1 MLWNLSQRTF
11 NGGQLDG
18 RLMGRTDLTKYFQ
31 GASVLQNFIV
41 KRQGCISRRPGTRIL
56 HTIEGSAF
64 STATHFRMIPFSY
77 DLDGGFVITMYAMDD
92 AVATCLIC
100 DSAGSAVATL
110 TVPYVGRSIEELD
123 YCQSGDTLFL
133 AHRSYPFAKIIREES
148 GSENLWS
155 YREINFATLD
165 YEDIP
170 DPPKITSVTPAG
182 FSGTG
187 PQVRV
192 EYCATAVSAG
202 AESKRS
208 NVVAK
213 TYRSPWMEGATM
225 TVSIAAVPDEIEQ
238 INVFKRRNGRG
249 WGFIGSVM
257 LGPARWYDEP
267 VTAFTSP
274 APSFPSLAENMSGV
288 IPFPQPESEVL
299 HPEKWAPND
308 TSLFRTTKPNRTSST
323 SVANPNFSHV
333 FATGRFTFTFSSPVS
348 FTSVHLGLGCW
359 VIHEGSYFDQTEYFW
374 PRFIPCKASRI
385 RAVFMFDNGT
395 RVTVEKPVPA
405 SAQTAKAGDKLSTL
419 NAAKTWLSQNAPD
432 DWLDFEIY
440 AVGDRMP
447 TRKVSSVEFIA
458 FTDEHCTVVAT
469 GSISRSPSSNY
480 RVSGSPLTTCGFY
493 VTGLSEM
500 TREGSISFV
509 DDYIEP
515 EQSITPPKY
524 EPFFDEPGRYPG
536 CVTLYQ
542 QRLVLA
548 STDEQPFTFWM
559 SCIGDLYNFNTHD
572 SLREDDALEVTLP
585 ALKYPDINH
594 MAVNRDLI
602 LFCDNGEW
610 IVSPIAGNAM
620 TYATVSTKVESQIG
634 GSKLHQPI
642 IVGNDVLFVN
652 AADETLIATKYDF
665 TSDSY
670 GTQDLSVL
678 SHDIFRNN
686 PITSIAYQKNP
697 DSLIIATLR
706 DGSFA
711 TLTYMKEHEVVAWS
725 IHRLANGTK
734 ALAVCT
740 DGSMVDGATNAF
752 LLDNHGHILRFTP
765 VPEIATDPR
774 QLAAIDCATEISSS
788 ETVPAG
794 QIAVTPAGQ
803 VISPGETAPAG
814 SIVGIPFESRLV
826 TVRPEPSPQE
836 TVQFEIKNPTHAD
849 VRTHSAS
856 TFRIGQFGMPR
867 DRDRIVKVSAPSQ
880 VNGKW
885 TAPDADGSANI
896 AGANGRDGRMILTC
910 DGPWPLT
917 VLSLFTAYQVEK
929 ADQNPGQRG

>member
-1 MLWNLSQRTF
+1 MLWNFSQRTF

-41 KRQGCISRRPGTRIL
+41 KRQGCISRRPGTRII
-56 HTIEGSAF
+56 HTIGDQNF

-77 DLDGGFVITMYAMDD
+77 DLDGGFVITMYAMDNS
-92 AVATCLIC
+92 VATCIIC
-100 DSAGSAVATL
+100 DSSGTAVTQL
-110 TVPYVGRSIEELD
+110 TVPYKGRAIEEIE

-133 AHRSYPFAKIIREES
+133 AHRSYPFAHIIRKEAS
-148 GSENLWS
+148 GSATWT
-155 YREINFATLD
+155 YGAVDFATLD
-165 YEDIP
+165 RLEIP
-170 DPPKITSVTPAG
+170 NKPVIDKVAKQG
-182 FSGTG
+182 FTGTG
-187 PQVRV
+187 PSVTV
-192 EYCATAVSAG
+192 EYCATAVKG
-202 AESKRS
+202 DVESLQSGKVS
-208 NVVAK
+208 Q
-213 TYRSPWMEGATM
+213 TYQTPWMDGATM
-225 TVSIAAVPDEIEQ
+225 TVSIRPDSTE
-238 INVFKRRNGRG
+238 NVDRYYIYKRRNGRS
-249 WGFIGSVM
+249 WGFIGTADNG
-257 LGPARWYDEP
+257 LTKWYDTP
-267 VTAFTSP
+267 VKAFTTLP
-274 APSFPSLAENMSGV
+274 NGEWYDAERDTVLKFGNNT
-288 IPFPQPESEVL
+288 PQPSDTSNFHTAKIDNCSTASDNFGRVIEAGYTSASWISYDPSEPQPITSIHVGL
-299 HPEKWAPND
+299 GYAMKWAPP
-308 TSLFRTTKPNRTSST
+308 SGKST
-323 SVANPNFSHV
+323 YY
-333 FATGRFTFTFSSPVS
+333 G
-348 FTSVHLGLGCW
+348 
-359 VIHEGSYFDQTEYFW
+359 Q
-374 PRFIPCKASRI
+374 FIPCKVKRV
-385 RAVFMFDNGT
+385 RAVFLCDDGT
-395 RVTVEKPVPA
+395 EETIDATVPTSVWDEGIKVSGTNSSTVSSDLKKA
-405 SAQTAKAGDKLSTL
+405 S
-419 NAAKTWLSQNAPD
+419 PD
-432 DWLDFEIY
+432 VWLDFDLYTPGQQKPIK
-440 AVGDRMP
+440 
-447 TRKVSSVEFIA
+447 KVSAVELFA
-458 FTDEHCTVVAT
+458 YLDDECTELAT
-469 GSISRSPSSNY
+469 GSLVMPETPGAAYATLEGNPFVIRGIYSTT
-480 RVSGSPLTTCGFY
+480 LT
-493 VTGLSEM
+493 VN
-500 TREGSISFV
+500 TRDAIQFV

-515 EQSITPPKY
+515 DQSVTPPKY
-524 EPFFDEPGRYPG
+524 EPFFNAEGKYPG

-559 SCIGDLYNFNTHD
+559 SCVGDIYNFNAHD
-572 SLREDDALEVTLP
+572 SMREDDALEVTLP
-585 ALKYPDINH
+585 AIKYPDINH

-610 IVSPIAGNAM
+610 IVSPIAGNAL
-620 TYATVSTKVESQIG
+620 TYATVSTKMESQIG

-652 AADETLIATKYDF
+652 AADETVIATKYDF

-697 DSLIIATLR
+697 DSLIIATLK

-752 LLDNHGHILRFTP
+752 LLDDHGHILRFTP

-774 QLAAIDCATEISSS
+774 QLAVIDCSTEIASAGA
-788 ETVPAG
+788 VPAG
-794 QIAVTPAGQ
+794 QVSVTPAGQ
-803 VISPGETAPAG
+803 VVGPGETAPAG
-814 SIVGIPFESRLV
+814 SVVGIPFESRLV

-856 TFRIGQFGMPR
+856 TFRIGQLGMSR
-867 DRDRIVKVSAPSQ
+867 DRDRIVKIAPPSQ
-880 VNGKW
+880 SNGKW
-885 TAPDADGSANI
+885 TAPDTDGSANI

-929 ADQNPGQRG
+929 ADQNPGRGE

>member
-56 HTIEGSAF
+56 HTINDFNF
-64 STATHFRMIPFSY
+64 SRATHFRMIPFSY
-77 DLDGGFVITMYAMDD
+77 DLDGGFVITMYAMDN

-100 DSAGSAVATL
+100 DSSGSTVATL
-110 TVPYVGRSIEELD
+110 TVPYKGRAIEEIE

-133 AHRSYPFAKIIREES
+133 AHRGYPFAHIIRKEVD
-148 GSENLWS
+148 GAATWT
-155 YREINFATLD
+155 YRAVDFATLD
-165 YEDIP
+165 HLSIP
-170 DPPKITSVTPAG
+170 NQPVINKITSAG

-187 PQVRV
+187 PSVTV
-192 EYCATAVSAG
+192 EYCATAVKG
-202 AESKRS
+202 DVESKPSARVS
-208 NVVAK
+208 KSYK
-213 TYRSPWMEGATM
+213 TPWMEGATI
-225 TVSIAAVPDEIEQ
+225 TLSIKPDPAE
-238 INVFKRRNGRG
+238 NVDAYYIYKRRNGRS
-249 WGFIGSVM
+249 WGFVGTADN
-257 LGPARWYDEP
+257 GPTKWYDTP
-267 VTAFTSP
+267 VKAFTTRPNGEGYSTEGD
-274 APSFPSLAENMSGV
+274 SVLKFGNNT
-288 IPFPQPESEVL
+288 PQPLDTTIFHTAKIDNCSTAADNFGRVIESGSTFVGWCEA
-299 HPEKWAPND
+299 EGGAPRPI
-308 TSLFRTTKPNRTSST
+308 TSI
-323 SVANPNFSHV
+323 HV
-333 FATGRFTFTFSSPVS
+333 
-348 FTSVHLGLGCW
+348 GLGYAMRW
-359 VIHEGSYFDQTEYFW
+359 ALPSGGSTILGQ
-374 PRFIPCKASRI
+374 FIPCKVKKVRAIFHCDDDTEETIDVNVPTSVWDESIAVSGTSAS
-385 RAVFMFDNGT
+385 
-395 RVTVEKPVPA
+395 TVNTNLKNA
-405 SAQTAKAGDKLSTL
+405 S
-419 NAAKTWLSQNAPD
+419 PD
-432 DWLDFEIY
+432 VWLDFDLYTPGEQKPIKKVCYIELDAY
-440 AVGDRMP
+440 AD
-447 TRKVSSVEFIA
+447 
-458 FTDEHCTVVAT
+458 DECTELAT
-469 GSISRSPSSNY
+469 GRLVMPETPGADY
-480 RVSGSPLTTCGFY
+480 ATLEGSPFVIRGVYCTTLT
-493 VTGLSEM
+493 VN
-500 TREGSISFV
+500 TRDAIQFV

-515 EQSITPPKY
+515 DQSVSPPKY
-524 EPFFDEPGRYPG
+524 EPFFNSKGKYPG

-559 SCIGDLYNFNTHD
+559 SCVGDLYNFNTHD

-610 IVSPIAGNAM
+610 MVSPIAGNAM
-620 TYATVSTKVESQIG
+620 TYATISTKVESQIG

-642 IVGNDVLFVN
+642 VVGNDVLFVN

-752 LLDNHGHILRFTP
+752 LLDDHGHILRFTP

-774 QLAAIDCATEISSS
+774 QLAAIDCSTEIASGT
-788 ETVPAG
+788 TVPTG
-794 QIAVTPAGQ
+794 QIAVSPAGQ
-803 VISPGETAPAG
+803 VVGPGETAPAG
-814 SIVGIPFESRLV
+814 SIVGIPFESKLV

-836 TVQFEIKNPTHAD
+836 TVQFEVKNPTHAD

-856 TFRIGQFGMPR
+856 TFRIGQLGMPR
-867 DRDRIVKVSAPSQ
+867 DRDRTVKIAPPSQ
-880 VNGKW
+880 SNGKW

-929 ADQNPGQRG
+929 ADQNPGRGE

>member
-56 HTIEGSAF
+56 HTINDSNF
-64 STATHFRMIPFSY
+64 SRATHFRMIPFSY
-77 DLDGGFVITMYAMDD
+77 DLDGGFVITMYAMDN

-100 DSAGSAVATL
+100 DSSGSTVATL
-110 TVPYVGRSIEELD
+110 TVPYKGRAIEEIE

-133 AHRSYPFAKIIREES
+133 AHRGYPFAHIIRKEVD
-148 GSENLWS
+148 GAATWT
-155 YREINFATLD
+155 YRAVDFATLD
-165 YEDIP
+165 HLAIP
-170 DPPKITSVTPAG
+170 NPPVINKISASG

-187 PQVRV
+187 PSVTV
-192 EYCATAVSAG
+192 EYCATAVKG
-202 AESKRS
+202 DVESKQSARVS
-208 NVVAK
+208 QS
-213 TYRSPWMEGATM
+213 YRTPWMDGATI
-225 TVSIAAVPDEIEQ
+225 TLSIKPDPAE
-238 INVFKRRNGRG
+238 NVDTYYIYKRRNGRS
-249 WGFIGSVM
+249 WGFIGTADN
-257 LGPARWYDEP
+257 GPTKWYDTP
-267 VTAFTSP
+267 VKAFTTRPNGEGYDEEHDAVLKFGNNTLQPRDTTIFHTAKIDNCST
-274 APSFPSLAENMSGV
+274 ASDNFGRV
-288 IPFPQPESEVL
+288 IETGSTFVGWCEANPGEPQPI
-299 HPEKWAPND
+299 
-308 TSLFRTTKPNRTSST
+308 TSI
-323 SVANPNFSHV
+323 HV
-333 FATGRFTFTFSSPVS
+333 
-348 FTSVHLGLGCW
+348 GLGYAMRW
-359 VIHEGSYFDQTEYFW
+359 ALPSGGNTYLGQ
-374 PRFIPCKASRI
+374 FIPCKVKKVRAIFNCEDGTEETIDATVPTSVWDESIAVSGTNSSTVNTNLKNAS
-385 RAVFMFDNGT
+385 
-395 RVTVEKPVPA
+395 
-405 SAQTAKAGDKLSTL
+405 
-419 NAAKTWLSQNAPD
+419 PD
-432 DWLDFEIY
+432 VWLDFDLFTPGQQKPIK
-440 AVGDRMP
+440 
-447 TRKVSSVEFIA
+447 KVCYIELEA
-458 FTDEHCTVVAT
+458 YLDDECTELAT
-469 GSISRSPSSNY
+469 GRLVMPVTPGADY
-480 RVSGSPLTTCGFY
+480 ATVEGSPFVIRGVYCTTLT
-493 VTGLSEM
+493 VN
-500 TREGSISFV
+500 TRDAIQFV

-515 EQSITPPKY
+515 DQSVSPPKY
-524 EPFFDEPGRYPG
+524 EPFFNAEGKYPG

-559 SCIGDLYNFNTHD
+559 SCVGDLYNFNTHD
-572 SLREDDALEVTLP
+572 SMREDDALEVTLP

-697 DSLIIATLR
+697 DSLIIATLK

-711 TLTYMKEHEVVAWS
+711 TLTYMKEHEVIAWS
-725 IHRLANGTK
+725 VHRLANGTK

-752 LLDNHGHILRFTP
+752 LLDDHGHILRFTP

-774 QLAAIDCATEISSS
+774 QLAAIDCSTEITSDGS
-788 ETVPAG
+788 VPSG
-794 QIAVTPAGQ
+794 QVAVTQAGL
-803 VISPGETAPAG
+803 VVGPGETAPAG
-814 SIVGIPFESRLV
+814 SIVGIPFESKLV

-849 VRTHSAS
+849 IRAHSAS
-856 TFRIGQFGMPR
+856 TFRIGQLGMPR
-867 DRDRIVKVSAPSQ
+867 DRDRTVKIAPPSQ
-880 VNGKW
+880 SNGKW

-929 ADQNPGQRG
+929 ADQNPGRGE

>member
-41 KRQGCISRRPGTRIL
+41 KRQGCISRRPGTRII
-56 HTIEGSAF
+56 HTIEDPSF

-77 DLDGGFVITMYAMDD
+77 DLDGGFVITMYAMDN
-92 AVATCLIC
+92 AVATCLVC
-100 DSAGSAVATL
+100 DSSGSTVATL
-110 TVPYVGRSIEELD
+110 TVPYKGRAIEELE

-133 AHRSYPFAKIIREES
+133 AHRGYPFAHIIRKEVS
-148 GSENLWS
+148 GSTTWT
-155 YREINFATLD
+155 YGAVDFATLD
-165 YEDIP
+165 HLEIP
-170 DPPKITSVTPAG
+170 NAPVIDKVTKNG

-187 PQVRV
+187 PSVTV
-192 EYCATAVSAG
+192 EYCATAVKG
-202 AESKRS
+202 DVESRQSGKVS
-208 NVVAK
+208 QTYK
-213 TYRSPWMEGATM
+213 TPWTDGATM
-225 TVSIAAVPDEIEQ
+225 TVSIRPDLTE
-238 INVFKRRNGRG
+238 NVDRYYIYKRRNGRN
-249 WGFIGSVM
+249 WGFIGTAEN
-257 LGPARWYDEP
+257 GPMQYYDAP
-267 VTAFTSP
+267 VKAFTTLPDDDEFEIDTVLKFGSNTLQ
-274 APSFPSLAENMSGV
+274 PSETSVFRTAKVDNCSTASDNFGHVMERGV
-288 IPFPQPESEVL
+288 GFVSWNDDIESE
-299 HPEKWAPND
+299 PRPI
-308 TSLFRTTKPNRTSST
+308 TSLHVGLGYAMRWALASGSST
-323 SVANPNFSHV
+323 YR
-333 FATGRFTFTFSSPVS
+333 G
-348 FTSVHLGLGCW
+348 
-359 VIHEGSYFDQTEYFW
+359 Q
-374 PRFIPCKASRI
+374 FIPCKVKKVRALFYLEDGTSKTIDLNVPTSVWDDGIRVSGTSSSTVNTNLKNAS
-385 RAVFMFDNGT
+385 
-395 RVTVEKPVPA
+395 
-405 SAQTAKAGDKLSTL
+405 
-419 NAAKTWLSQNAPD
+419 PD
-432 DWLDFEIY
+432 VWLDFDLYTPGQQDPIKKVAYVELEAY
-440 AVGDRMP
+440 LDDECTELATGRLVMP
-447 TRKVSSVEFIA
+447 TTPGA
-458 FTDEHCTVVAT
+458 DYAT
-469 GSISRSPSSNY
+469 LE
-480 RVSGSPLTTCGFY
+480 GSPFVIRGVYCTSLT
-493 VTGLSEM
+493 VN
-500 TREGSISFV
+500 TRDAIQFV

-515 EQSITPPKY
+515 DQSVTPPKY
-524 EPFFDEPGRYPG
+524 EPFFNAGGKYPG

-548 STDEQPFTFWM
+548 STEEQPFTFWM
-559 SCIGDLYNFNTHD
+559 SCVGDLYNFNAHD
-572 SLREDDALEVTLP
+572 SMREDDAIEVTLP
-585 ALKYPDINH
+585 AIKYPDINH

-610 IVSPIAGNAM
+610 IVSPVSGNAL

-652 AADETLIATKYDF
+652 AADETLISTKYDF

-697 DSLIIATLR
+697 DSLIIATLK

-752 LLDNHGHILRFTP
+752 LLDDHGHILRFTP
-765 VPEIATDPR
+765 VPEVATDPR
-774 QLAAIDCATEISSS
+774 QLAVIDCSTEIASD
-788 ETVPAG
+788 ETVPTG
-794 QIAVTPAGQ
+794 QVAVTQAGL
-803 VISPGETAPAG
+803 VVGPGETAPAG
-814 SIVGIPFESRLV
+814 SVVGIPFESKLV

-856 TFRIGQFGMPR
+856 TFRIGQLGMPR
-867 DRDRIVKVSAPSQ
+867 DRDRTIKVAAPSQ
-880 VNGKW
+880 SGGRW

-896 AGANGRDGRMILTC
+896 AGANGRDGRMVLTC

-917 VLSLFTAYQVEK
+917 VLSLFAAYQVEK
-929 ADQNPGQRG
+929 ADQNPGRGE